1 LEKGV
6 SYVALSMKKMKRHGG
21 KSTRRLGS
29 IVSSL
34 LLIIASYGCSSE
46 KTEAADN
53 QRVSID
59 IVGVRIGMSP
69 DEVQAILQREPGLK
83 FSSKSQRNWPVLTM
97 KAEGKTETV
106 VVLFTETNSRAWF
119 IGRSLEIPAG
129 ERPLREDMARRVIEK
144 YGEPVAHQSMKTP
157 AATVVVWAWDKENRK
172 IGKFGACTSRRGS
185 SYWKPEFAR
194 EAPDAVLN
202 SSYDPA
208 CDIYIEAR
216 VQGEIFDPNDRSSM
230 PSLHGRHEIASGVS
244 IAITSASLYRADPKN
259 PIDSSIARE
268 REKIDAAARAK
279 PPRL

>member
-1 LEKGV
+1 MFDIA
-6 SYVALSMKKMKRHGG
+6 SSIKKMKRPGG
-21 KSTRRLGS
+21 KFARRLGS
-29 IVSSL
+29 IASSL

-53 QRVSID
+53 QHVSID

-69 DEVQAILQREPGLK
+69 DEVQAILQREPDLK
-83 FSSKSQRNWPVLTM
+83 FSSKSQRSWPVLTM
-97 KAEGKTETV
+97 KAEGRMETV

-157 AATVVVWAWDKENRK
+157 AATVIVWAWDKENRK
-172 IGKFGACTSRRGS
+172 IGKFGACSSSRGS
-185 SYWKPEFAR
+185 SYWKPNLAR

-208 CDIYIEAR
+208 CDIYIESR
-216 VQGEIFDPNDRSSM
+216 IQGEIFDPNDRSSM

-259 PIDSSIARE
+259 PIDASIARE
-268 REKIDAAARAK
+268 REKIDAAAKAK